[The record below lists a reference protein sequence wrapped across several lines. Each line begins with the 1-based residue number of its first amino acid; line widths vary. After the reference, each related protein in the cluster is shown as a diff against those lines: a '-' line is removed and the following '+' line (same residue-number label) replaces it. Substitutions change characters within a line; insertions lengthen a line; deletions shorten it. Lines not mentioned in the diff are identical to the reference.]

1 MWNINSPSLLAL
13 ELVDRP
19 QDVTESPS
27 CLEIKEAFGLKMA
40 EQHLGLS
47 NLNLFFFLIRNTKW
61 VPHRQLGESR
71 IVDPA
76 SKCVLLE
83 LQELDN
89 QTCQGLTGRG
99 VILDV
104 LSRRNNECH

>member
-40 EQHLGLS
+40 EQHLGFS
-47 NLNLFFFLIRNTKW
+47 NLNLFLIRNTKW

-89 QTCQGLTGRG
+89 QTSQGFTGRG

-104 LSRRNNECH
+104 LSRRNKECH